1 LALFG
6 YGIPGK
12 LTFMKIFK
20 NYFFLLF
27 TAVTCFFT
35 LNSFSQGFEPTVKKG
50 AFNVGIEGGVQ
61 FTNINSYSSIYNP
74 SSKVGFTSGLYGEY
88 YVSSGFKLKVSF
100 LYDRRPF
107 QLSGDLI
114 FSDTAGQKISNSF
127 YLYQTDYRV
136 NYLTIPFGIGYERG
150 SDKFKLLLNFNLYYS
165 LLLNATMNGGELYY
179 FDPSDGFDLSQT
191 ILNQGLNEFQLS
203 GTTSGVTFNDIS
215 NESTQVYQTEDFSN
229 SDFGIILMLGGLY
242 QASPQLGV
250 SLTFGFGY
258 SFNQVFENPEIDSK
272 WSQMAKI
279 NMGVVYTLFKK

>member
-1 LALFG
+1 
-6 YGIPGK
+6 
-12 LTFMKIFK
+12 
-20 NYFFLLF
+20 
-27 TAVTCFFT
+27 
-35 LNSFSQGFEPTVKKG
+35 
-50 AFNVGIEGGVQ
+50 
-61 FTNINSYSSIYNP
+61 
-74 SSKVGFTSGLYGEY
+74 
-88 YVSSGFKLKVSF
+88 
-100 LYDRRPF
+100 
-107 QLSGDLI
+107 
-114 FSDTAGQKISNSF
+114 
-127 YLYQTDYRV
+127 
-136 NYLTIPFGIGYERG
+136 
-150 SDKFKLLLNFNLYYS
+150 
-165 LLLNATMNGGELYY
+165 MNGGELYY